1 MNPLFPRRTA
11 NSILGL
17 SLERGRLEAV
27 VLRRTNGSVELQ
39 HSLSAALSLPTLAG
53 DPTLVGR
60 EIRQQLD
67 QAGIRER
74 RCVVCLPSTWVL
86 SLQVRLPE
94 LPEADLQDL
103 LQVEAERG
111 FPVSPDALILAES
124 RFRSPAGEPFA
135 TLLAIPRDTIA
146 RLEAVLTA
154 AQLRPVSFCPSTT
167 ALPAPTEPG
176 APAELA
182 FAGGGEALALRVWAG
197 GGLVLLRTLEGIVEH
212 DGAETQFQPEALLR
226 ELRITLGQ
234 LPDALRNAIRQVRVF
249 GQDDLTEELFE
260 TLQPQL
266 EGWGMT
272 SERALAWKPAD
283 APLKL
288 PADAPV
294 SPAFSL
300 ALRWL
305 AGRGA
310 PFEFLPPRVSA
321 WKRLSD
327 RYASRRLAGTGITA
341 GALALLAALA
351 FLVQQ
356 VQLWR
361 WEGRWQAIAADVAEL
376 ESTQQRIRQYRPWF
390 DDSVR
395 SLTVL
400 RRLTEAFPEDG
411 SVAAKSVEL
420 RGPAAVLCTGTAQDR
435 AALIAALDKLRALP
449 EVQDVK
455 VEQMR
460 GRSPVE
466 FTFNFRWIAAGT
478 P

>member
-283 APLKL
+283 APLCCPPTPRSPLPSASPSAGL
-288 PADAPV
+288 PAVAPPSNSSHPGSV
-294 SPAFSL
+294 PGNAFPIGTHPGVWPEPASPPGPSPCSPPWPSSFSRSNCGDGK
-300 ALRWL
+300 A
-305 AGRGA
+305 AGRPSPPTSPNWSPPSSASASTARGSMTRSA
-310 PFEFLPPRVSA
+310 PSPSF
-321 WKRLSD
+321 
-327 RYASRRLAGTGITA
+327 
-341 GALALLAALA
+341 
-351 FLVQQ
+351 
-356 VQLWR
+356 
-361 WEGRWQAIAADVAEL
+361 AD
-376 ESTQQRIRQYRPWF
+376 
-390 DDSVR
+390 
-395 SLTVL
+395 
-400 RRLTEAFPEDG
+400 
-411 SVAAKSVEL
+411 
-420 RGPAAVLCTGTAQDR
+420 
-435 AALIAALDKLRALP
+435 
-449 EVQDVK
+449 
-455 VEQMR
+455 
-460 GRSPVE
+460 
-466 FTFNFRWIAAGT
+466 
-478 P
+478 